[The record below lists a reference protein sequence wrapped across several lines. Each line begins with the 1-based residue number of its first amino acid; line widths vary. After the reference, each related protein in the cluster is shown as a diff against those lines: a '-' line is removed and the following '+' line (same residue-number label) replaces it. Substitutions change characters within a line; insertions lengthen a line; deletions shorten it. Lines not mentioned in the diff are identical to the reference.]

1 MRKREREREREREAR
16 KIECEFRLGKNIVQH
31 FCPIKDYA
39 YPSRSREKR
48 FCLTYTHT
56 HSLSLFR
63 AVLHIVDVPYLLH
76 HEQVETS
83 GLCLL
88 MHHHQ
93 WQISFLKRP
102 FQVSFVIIFVFSIQ
116 LTLKVQYNLPM
127 TGFELRTSGVGCDR
141 STNLAKTTAHQW
153 QIL

>member
-1 MRKREREREREREAR
+1 MFS
-16 KIECEFRLGKNIVQH
+16 ISV
-31 FCPIKDYA
+31 
-39 YPSRSREKR
+39 RSRITLIHQDQER
-48 FCLTYTHT
+48 NGSVSLTHT
-56 HSLSLFR
+56 HTLSLSLFR
-63 AVLHIVDVPYLLH
+63 AVLHIVDVPNLLH